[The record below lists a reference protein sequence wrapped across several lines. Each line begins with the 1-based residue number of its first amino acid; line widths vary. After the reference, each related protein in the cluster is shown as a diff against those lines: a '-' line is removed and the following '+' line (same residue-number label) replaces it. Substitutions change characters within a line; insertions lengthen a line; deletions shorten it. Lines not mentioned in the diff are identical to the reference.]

1 MSIFKANCHHAFAQT
16 DGTYKWPDSQE
27 GDLLKQAFAE
37 ITELTPPRN
46 VYAVMESVALGGPY
60 GTDDLMSLHRD
71 KDTAKK
77 AMAKLEAIEAD
88 PATRRG
94 DIDGYYIEEW
104 KVTE

>member
-60 GTDDLMSLHRD
+60 GTDDLVSLHQV
-71 KDTAKK
+71 KNIAKK

-88 PATRRG
+88 PETRRG

>member
-16 DGTYKWPDSQE
+16 DGTYKWPNSHE

-37 ITELTPPRN
+37 ITELTAPRN
-46 VYAVMESVALGGPY
+46 VYAVMESVSLDGPY

-71 KDTAKK
+71 KDTAIKE
-77 AMAKLEAIEAD
+77 MATLEAFEAD

-104 KVTE
+104 KVIK